1 MNRSELVNLI
11 KEQSSDLDSQEVEN
25 AVQLFFNE
33 IISSLTAGSRIELR
47 GFGSFSIK
55 IRAPRIARNP
65 RTGEKFFPLRADTSV
80 FERGNASIGMSGD
93 PW

>member
-65 RTGEKFFPLRADTSV
+65 RTGEKVEVGSKLLPHFKAGKELNNLINS
-80 FERGNASIGMSGD
+80 
-93 PW
+93 